1 MRSYSSSW
9 AWCLSKSYCIQNQ
22 GEKSY
27 TTIFLFIHEK
37 SWTRHLSCIVL
48 GQNQPLW
55 SESSLQQNGPDKIA
69 NFIWINVF
77 HLDFFWTTLGQT
89 YRYDA
94 SLATDTNDVADDI
107 PPWWSSSTSFRIVIH
122 EPIKRRTGTTSTK
135 TLLLKQVEIIADSG
149 KDSSVLG

>member
-1 MRSYSSSW
+1 M
-9 AWCLSKSYCIQNQ
+9 KNHEQ
-22 GEKSY
+22 G
-27 TTIFLFIHEK
+27 IFLALSWVRTNRYDQRVLCNKMDRTK
-37 SWTRHLSCIVL
+37 SPTLFEL
-48 GQNQPLW
+48 
-55 SESSLQQNGPDKIA
+55 
-69 NFIWINVF
+69 VF

-122 EPIKRRTGTTSTK
+122 EPIKRRTETTSTK

-149 KDSSVLG
+149 KDSSVPGKKKSFTSETM